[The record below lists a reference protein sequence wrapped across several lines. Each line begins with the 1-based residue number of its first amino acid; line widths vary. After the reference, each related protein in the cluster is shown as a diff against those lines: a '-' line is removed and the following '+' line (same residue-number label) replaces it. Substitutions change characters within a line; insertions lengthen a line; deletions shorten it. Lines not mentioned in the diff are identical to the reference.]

1 MAVVTASLRDVTIAQ
16 GPYDQA
22 PAGTNYTVVNV
33 YFDSNGTTVT
43 GGSDTLDVLT
53 LGAQIAGFIR
63 DGKTYTPRSVGTLVQ
78 PYRTGTSNVFG
89 TMAMSTTSL
98 RLTPTTSDFSTAAT
112 VTGSNPVDAPF
123 GVAVGCVVT

>member
-22 PAGTNYTVVNV
+22 PAGTDYRVVNV
-33 YFDSNGTTVT
+33 YFDSNGVTVT

-63 DGKTYTPRSVGTLVQ
+63 DGKTYTPKVLMLVQ
-78 PYRTGTSNVFG
+78 PYRTGSSNVFG
-89 TMAMSTTSL
+89 TVAMSTTSL
-98 RLTPTTSDFSTAAT
+98 RLTPTTSDFSTSAT

>member
-22 PAGTNYTVVNV
+22 PSGTNYTVVNV
-33 YFDSNGTTVT
+33 YFDSNGVTVT

-53 LGAQIAGFIR
+53 LGSQIAGFIR
-63 DGKTYTPRSVGTLVQ
+63 DGKTYTPKVLMLVQ
-78 PYRTGTSNVFG
+78 PYRTSATNVFG
-89 TMAMSTTSL
+89 TVAMSTTSL
-98 RLTPTTSDFSTAAT
+98 RLTPTPSDFSTAAT

>member
-1 MAVVTASLRDVTIAQ
+1 MFFA
-16 GPYDQA
+16 
-22 PAGTNYTVVNV
+22 V

-53 LGAQIAGFIR
+53 VASQIAGFIR
-63 DGKTYTPRSVGTLVQ
+63 DGKTYTPKVMALLQ
-78 PYRTGTSNVFG
+78 PYRTGSSNVFG
-89 TMAMSTTSL
+89 TVAMSSTSL

-123 GVAVGCVVT
+123 GVMLGCVVT